1 MDSLKVGKEIY
12 SLLNGNDSLTG
23 VVGSKIYP
31 IIVEKET
38 TYPFIVYK
46 RSNIIPSYTKDFHFK
61 DEVIIDIIC
70 VSDDYSESVDIASM
84 VRDILE
90 DKRFADFNIFSD
102 IVGINLYSADD
113 DFIDD
118 AYVQTLS
125 FNLIITK

>member
-12 SLLNGNDSLTG
+12 SLLNGSSLLTDI
-23 VVGSKIYP
+23 VGSKIYP

-46 RSNIIPSYTKDFHFK
+46 RSNIVPNYTKDFHFK
-61 DEVIIDIIC
+61 DEVIIDVIC
-70 VSDDYSESVDIASM
+70 VSNDYSESVDIASM

-90 DKRFADFNIFSD
+90 DKRFT
-102 IVGINLYSADD
+102 GIESIKLESADE

-118 AYVQTLS
+118 AYIQTLS
-125 FNLIITK
+125 FNLTITK

>member
-1 MDSLKVGKEIY
+1 MKSLEVGKEIY
-12 SLLNGNDSLTG
+12 SFFNGDARLTTL
-23 VVGSKIYP
+23 VENKIYP

-46 RSNIIPSYTKDFHFK
+46 RSNIIPDYTKDFHLK
-61 DEVIIDIIC
+61 DNVIIDIIC
-70 VSDDYSESVDIASM
+70 VSNDYAQGIEIAEI

-90 DKRFADFNIFSD
+90 DKRTKD
-102 IVGINLYSADD
+102 IQSIKLESADE

-125 FNLIITK
+125 FNLTINK

>member
-12 SLLNGNDSLTG
+12 SLLNGSSLLTDI
-23 VVGSKIYP
+23 VGSKIYP

-46 RSNIIPSYTKDFHFK
+46 RSNIIPNYTKDFHFK
-61 DEVIIDIIC
+61 DEVIIDVIC
-70 VSDDYSESVDIASM
+70 VSNDYSESVDIASM

-90 DKRFADFNIFSD
+90 DKRFT
-102 IVGINLYSADD
+102 GIESIKLESADE

-118 AYVQTLS
+118 AYIQTLS
-125 FNLIITK
+125 FNLTITK

>member
-1 MDSLKVGKEIY
+1 MR
-12 SLLNGNDSLTG
+12 
-23 VVGSKIYP
+23 
-31 IIVEKET
+31 
-38 TYPFIVYK
+38 VYK
-46 RSNIIPSYTKDFHFK
+46 RSNIIPDYTKDFHFK

-90 DKRFADFNIFSD
+90 DKRFADIES
-102 IVGINLYSADD
+102 IKLESADE